1 MSTLPQ
7 YEERCALVKAYGW
20 NLLAWPAFHRAT
32 DNTTVLIG
40 RWEDARG
47 NVVPEPPSMPIISRE
62 GYRKFVLID
71 GQPHE
76 VFLHLPVT
84 ATIAEWRD
92 LLFDDYAA
100 RVPASQPTED
110 LSPCP

>member
-1 MSTLPQ
+1 MASLPQ
-7 YEERCALVKAYGW
+7 YEERRALVETYGW
-20 NLLAWPAFHRAT
+20 NLLAWPSGPFT
-32 DNTTVLIG
+32 EDDMVLLG
-40 RWEDARG
+40 RWEDAAG
-47 NVVPEPPSMPIISRE
+47 NVVPEPPTVPVRPDNE
-62 GYRKFVLID
+62 GHRKFVLID

-84 ATIAEWRD
+84 ATVAEWRD